1 MPQAAETPVSTL
13 VLRATQCVEELL
25 RGLSELQGRLMPVL
39 SYPVPQPSGAALDKA
54 PGGDSPLEQALNEHL
69 ARLSI
74 VIQAV
79 ADINARVRV

>member
-1 MPQAAETPVSTL
+1 
-13 VLRATQCVEELL
+13 
-25 RGLSELQGRLMPVL
+25 MPVL